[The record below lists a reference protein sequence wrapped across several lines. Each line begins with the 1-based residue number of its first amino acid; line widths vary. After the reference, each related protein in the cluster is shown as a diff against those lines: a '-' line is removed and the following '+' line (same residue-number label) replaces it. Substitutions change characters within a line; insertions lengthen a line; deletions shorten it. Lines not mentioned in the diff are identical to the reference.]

1 MTDYLV
7 YRTGSNAANQ
17 PCTFEAVPI
26 AIVRAASRAA
36 ACETT
41 WGDVKPCAQCCPT
54 LAAEVIAD
62 CGNLDVWPNQTLHA
76 VPESRAKLSDWNA
89 VLEQDTLR
97 PSEGLLAAME
107 AAWQRQVDEENR
119 EYYQSRRAAGLP

>member
-76 VPESRAKLSDWNA
+76 VPASRARVADWNA
-89 VLEQDTLR
+89 VMDQDAMR
-97 PSEGLLAAME
+97 PSGLLAAME